1 MWLFTRGHPR
11 TWLVGGWATLLKNIS
26 QLGWWNSQY
35 DGKSKNVPNH
45 HFRPFPISV
54 LARGKERSTM
64 YQRPDAAVNISRKKH
79 EKPGFS
85 HIDLPFKGCME
96 CLLLVQFGRACICI
110 QLGFDWFELWDL
122 SIHQK
127 WKIIGILAASSA
139 VWQANQAILRKNG
152 GFSLP
157 CSVTPSITG
166 KCCGFH
172 LPYRLAGLNLRM
184 VSWVK
189 E

>member
-1 MWLFTRGHPR
+1 MWLFTGEH
-11 TWLVGGWATLLKNIS
+11 WLVGGWATLLKNIS
-26 QLGWWNSQY
+26 QLGLWNSRY

-45 HFRPFPISV
+45 
-54 LARGKERSTM
+54 
-64 YQRPDAAVNISRKKH
+64 QPDAAVNISRKNH

-85 HIDLPFKGCME
+85 HIDLPFKGYME

-157 CSVTPSITG
+157 CSVTPSITS